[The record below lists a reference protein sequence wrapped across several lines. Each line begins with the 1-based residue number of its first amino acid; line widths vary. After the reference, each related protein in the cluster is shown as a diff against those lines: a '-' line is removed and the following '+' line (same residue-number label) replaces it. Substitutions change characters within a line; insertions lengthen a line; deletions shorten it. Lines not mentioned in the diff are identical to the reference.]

1 MSEYALAVAGTI
13 FGAIGALADITIV
26 VLMIR
31 EKPTT
36 ISGQRRYWPWLLALT
51 LTTVA
56 SVAPGYFI
64 YRLTNSP
71 TNAELTSSSVP
82 TELRLQFNGGNILPS
97 GIELKNIW
105 RWYALDTIIEF
116 VDPKGN
122 KKTERMWTLFL
133 TYEKPIAV
141 KEVLVDSNG
150 SPLPIYEVK
159 DSNSHSAVVVFSG
172 DLAGIV
178 VDIRV
183 IS

>member
-64 YRLTNSP
+64 YRLTNP
-71 TNAELTSSSVP
+71 EA
-82 TELRLQFNGGNILPS
+82 
-97 GIELKNIW
+97 K
-105 RWYALDTIIEF
+105 II
-116 VDPKGN
+116 
-122 KKTERMWTLFL
+122 
-133 TYEKPIAV
+133 
-141 KEVLVDSNG
+141 
-150 SPLPIYEVK
+150 
-159 DSNSHSAVVVFSG
+159 
-172 DLAGIV
+172 
-178 VDIRV
+178 
-183 IS
+183 